1 VADEKAIP
9 YQVEV
14 GSYGNDTMGFFLENV
29 VTMIISSPL
38 KYMHTTV
45 ESVSKKDVE
54 NAIELFYQTLVNFDP
69 KMKLNYL

>member
-1 VADEKAIP
+1 M
-9 YQVEV
+9 

-45 ESVSKKDVE
+45 ESVSKKDVK
-54 NAIELFYQTLVNFDP
+54 NAIELFYQTLVNFNP
-69 KMKLNYL
+69 NMKIKALD